1 MIIQGSASDLVKSA
15 MVKIEKNLRKSFP
28 YSDKKRGAYLVMQL
42 HDELIYE
49 VNQSDLK
56 QVEKMVKDC
65 MENCFEFPVRMK
77 IKMRTGQNWGTLDVA

>member
-49 VNQSDLK
+49 VNQSD
-56 QVEKMVKDC
+56 
-65 MENCFEFPVRMK
+65 
-77 IKMRTGQNWGTLDVA
+77 

>member
-1 MIIQGSASDLVKSA
+1 

-28 YSDKKRGAYLVMQL
+28 DSDKTRGAHLVMQL

-49 VNQSDLK
+49 VNQFDLK
-56 QVEKMVKDC
+56 QVEKIVKDC

-77 IKMRTGQNWGTLDVA
+77 IKMRIGQNWGNLDVA